1 MSGMENNMTTPQEL
15 RKALTKRFIQVT
27 LTDGSVHAG
36 YIGNPEDFKDDMP
49 EEMLLINGLLRDKV
63 KVSQVVDVQFPAR
76 EETTSIP
83 VIDAATLKEKQ

>member
-83 VIDAATLKEKQ
+83 VIDATTLKEKQ

>member
-1 MSGMENNMTTPQEL
+1 MFGMENNMTTPQEL